1 MRYLMT
7 FSYNGSKY
15 NGYQKQPGNLKTIQ
29 GEIENALTYIN
40 GGKTVEIF
48 SSGRTDKKV
57 HALGQTAH
65 FDLDMNISL
74 EKLKRAINSNISDD
88 IHVIKIEQV
97 NNDFHAR
104 YDAISKKYV
113 YSLNMGEFNPL
124 EKDFVYQW
132 CRNLDVNLM
141 KKGIFYFIGKHNFK
155 LFVGG
160 DTKKTNYEREIFDAF
175 IEQEG
180 DILSFTFI
188 GDGFMQYQ
196 IRNMVGTL
204 IKVGQRKIKP
214 EQIKDMFDGNGKN
227 LIYCA
232 DGCGLRLVE
241 VRYR

>member
-1 MRYLMT
+1 MRYLIT

-15 NGYQKQPGNLKTIQ
+15 NGYQRQPGGLKTIQ
-29 GEIENALTYIN
+29 GEIEEALTFIN
-40 GGKTVEIF
+40 GGKFVEIF

-65 FDLDMNISL
+65 FDLNTDITL
-74 EKLKRAINSNISDD
+74 DKLKRAINSNVSDD
-88 IHVIKIEQV
+88 IHIIKIEKV
-97 NNDFHAR
+97 SDHFHAR

-113 YSLNMGEFNPL
+113 YALNMGEFNPL
-124 EKDFVYQW
+124 EKDFVCQW
-132 CRNLDVNLM
+132 CKKLHVDLM
-141 KKGIFYFIGKHNFK
+141 RQGIAYFIGKHDFK

-160 DTKKTNYEREIFDAF
+160 DTIKKDYHRTIFDAF

-180 DILSFTFI
+180 DILYFTFI

-204 IKVGQRKIKP
+204 IKIGQSKFAP
-214 EQIKDMFDGNGKN
+214 EKVKDMLHGEDKN

-241 VRYR
+241 VKY